1 MNPLKELLL
10 SFILSAITLG
20 TAYLIY
26 KAVEPTVGYQVG
38 FCKTLYKGNNDKIN
52 ECLDNYDEMHN
63 RTGIYTEDGKPVQ

>member
-63 RTGIYTEDGKPVQ
+63 RTGIYAEDGKPVQ